1 MEGVVIA
8 AVRALLGKDLRILRR
23 SPALAGLLIVYPI
36 AIALLIGLALSSSPA
51 LPRVA
56 FLNEIP
62 PSEAIVQLGRESI
75 NTTTYEHRL
84 FAAIQPVPVTT
95 RAQALADVRSG
106 ATIAALIIPP
116 QLPQELASASETA
129 YVDVI
134 YNDNAVNQ
142 ALVENAIE
150 SKLAQANAALAA
162 QLSRVADSYIDLLLK
177 GGNLSFLGST
187 YKILGLVRAHDLLAE
202 IVADLPPSSPVRA
215 RVQQVEAFAQ
225 VAVQHLGGS
234 KSVIG
239 AVAAPIG
246 VKQEVLSGRRTPL
259 NDYAVAVAVAV
270 SLMFVCIL
278 LASGMLALEREEGTL
293 GRLRRGLVS
302 ANLLLGE
309 KALLAALV
317 GLVVSFAML
326 AGIGIFVPL
335 GWARVGEWLAAI
347 AVGAAAFAT
356 LGVAMGSVVRDL
368 RAASLLALF
377 VSLPLVFLALVP
389 SASVSSGLYDV
400 IRVVSAIFPFKP
412 ALEALDAAINQSQPS
427 LLEALGHL
435 AALIAGFGALA
446 RVTLRV

>member
-1 MEGVVIA
+1 VGLA
-8 AVRALLGKDLRILRR
+8 LRALLAKDLRILGR
-23 SPALAGLLIVYPI
+23 SPALAALLIIYPI

-62 PSEAIVQLGRESI
+62 PDQATVQLGRESI
-75 NTTTYEHRL
+75 NTTTYERRL
-84 FAAIQPVPVTT
+84 FQAIQPVPVAT
-95 RAQALADVRSG
+95 RAQAIADVRSG
-106 ATIAALIIPP
+106 ATIAALIIPAE
-116 QLPQELASASETA
+116 LPQELASASQTA

-134 YNDNAVNQ
+134 YNNNAVNQ
-142 ALVENAIE
+142 SLVEQAIE

-177 GGNLSFLGST
+177 GGNLNFLGST
-187 YKILGLVRAHDLLAE
+187 YKILGLVRAHSLLQAITAE
-202 IVADLPPSSPVRA
+202 LPPSSPVRP
-215 RVQQVEAFAQ
+215 RVEQVESFAE

-234 KSVIG
+234 KAVIG
-239 AVAAPIG
+239 AVAEPIG
-246 VKQEVLSGRRTPL
+246 VKQEVLSGHRTPL
-259 NDYAVAVAVAV
+259 NDYAVAVAVSV

-293 GRLRRGLVS
+293 ARLRRGLVP
-302 ANLLLGE
+302 AGLLLGA
-309 KALLAALV
+309 KALLAAIV
-317 GLVVSFAML
+317 GFAVSFAML

-335 GWARVGEWLAAI
+335 DWARVGLWIASI
-347 AVGAAAFAT
+347 AVGSVAFAT
-356 LGVAMGSVVRDL
+356 LGVAMGAIVRDL

-389 SASVSSGLYDV
+389 SAAVSSALFDA
-400 IRVVSAIFPFKP
+400 IRIISAIFPFKP

-435 AALIAGFGALA
+435 AALIAGFGVVARLAL
-446 RVTLRV
+446 RG